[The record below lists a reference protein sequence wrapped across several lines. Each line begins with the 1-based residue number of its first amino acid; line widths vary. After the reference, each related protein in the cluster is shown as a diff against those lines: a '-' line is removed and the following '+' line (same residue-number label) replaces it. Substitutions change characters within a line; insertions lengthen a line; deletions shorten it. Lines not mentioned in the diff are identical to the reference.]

1 MNKERR
7 KEIKSLM
14 TRLEELKDEIDSIR
28 QDEADY
34 MDAIPENLMYSA
46 VYMKAEDAVNNLD
59 NAIACIEEAMESL
72 DTAME

>member
-14 TRLEELKDEIDSIR
+14 TRLEELKDEIDSVR